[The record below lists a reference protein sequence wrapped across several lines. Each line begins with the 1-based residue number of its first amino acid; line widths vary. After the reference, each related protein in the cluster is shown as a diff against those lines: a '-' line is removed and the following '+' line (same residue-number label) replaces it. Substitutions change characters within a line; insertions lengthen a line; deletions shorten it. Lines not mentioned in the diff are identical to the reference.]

1 MSAMSPNSSDELH
14 ELRRKVDDGQYAVD
28 AQQVADSMVQKI
40 IQIGRIRRSL
50 GRPSDGQSRPPGAAH
65 P

>member
-1 MSAMSPNSSDELH
+1 MSAMSPNPSNELH
-14 ELRRKVDDGQYAVD
+14 ELRRKVDGGQYAVD

-50 GRPSDGQSRPPGAAH
+50 GRSPDGQSRPPGASH
-65 P
+65 Q